1 MKTETLIIGGGL
13 AGLSLASQL
22 AEQQQDFLLV
32 EARDR
37 LGGRILTEHIG
48 GGTFDLG
55 PAWFWPGQPRMAGL
69 VDRLGLTRFD
79 QSYQGDLLFETEQG
93 HVQRG
98 QGSASMQGAYRLGG
112 GFGALIAELA
122 GAIPEG
128 RLLRSTPIT
137 ALERHPKGITAIGE
151 TGQTILARRVVLAL
165 PLRVA
170 NQIRF
175 TPALPAQ
182 VHKAMEN
189 VATWM
194 AGQAKVVALYERP
207 FWTEAGLSGD
217 AMSRHGPMVEIHDA
231 SPVQDGPYALFGFIG
246 VPPRYR
252 QDENELRQHIQAQFV
267 RLFGPDAADPVEL
280 LIKDWAY
287 DPLTATLADQEP
299 LQSHPEYGMPNSL
312 SDIWQGDLIFSG
324 TEVAPQFGGYLEGAL
339 EAAENALTS
348 LKRATA

>member
-13 AGLSLASQL
+13 AGLNLASQL

-37 LGGRILTEHIG
+37 LGGRILTEHVG
-48 GGTFDLG
+48 GGAFDLG
-55 PAWFWPGQPRMAGL
+55 PAWFWPGQPRMAKL

-98 QGSASMQGAYRLGG
+98 QGFASMQGAYRLKGG
-112 GFGALIAELA
+112 LGALIAKLA

-128 RLLRSTPIT
+128 RLLRSTPII
-137 ALERHPKGITAIGE
+137 ALERRPEGITAIEGN
-151 TGQTILARRVVLAL
+151 GQAILAQRVVLAL
-165 PLRVA
+165 PLRIA
-170 NQIRF
+170 DQIDF
-175 TPALPAQ
+175 SPSLPAQ
-182 VHKAMEN
+182 AHNAMKS

-194 AGQAKVVALYERP
+194 AGHAKVVAVYEKS

-217 AMSRHGPMVEIHDA
+217 AMSHHGPMVEIHDA
-231 SPVQDGPYALFGFIG
+231 SPAQGGPYALFGFIG
-246 VPPRYR
+246 VPPRSR
-252 QDENELRQHIQAQFV
+252 LDEHELRQRIQAQFV
-267 RLFGPDAADPVEL
+267 RMFGPDAADPVAL
-280 LIKDWAY
+280 LIKDWAF
-287 DPLTATLADQEP
+287 DPLTATSADQVP
-299 LQSHPEYGMPNSL
+299 LQSHPEYGMPHAL
-312 SDIWQGDLIFSG
+312 SDVWQGDLIFSG

-348 LKRATA
+348 LKHATA